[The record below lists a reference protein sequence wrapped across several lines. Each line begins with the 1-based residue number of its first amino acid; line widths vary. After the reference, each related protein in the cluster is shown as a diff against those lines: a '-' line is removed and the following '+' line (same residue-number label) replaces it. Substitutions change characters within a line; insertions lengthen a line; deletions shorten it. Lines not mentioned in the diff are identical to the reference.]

1 MSTGISRALLRSLPL
16 AIALF
21 GVAHAGEPKTI
32 KGLKNPESAAVG
44 PDGKVYVTVIG
55 EREKKGDG
63 SVAIVEPSGRITTF
77 ATGLDDPHGVV
88 IVGDSL
94 YIADVKVVWKVDA
107 KGKVEVYLG
116 PEGFPRA
123 LGYLNDIA
131 YDGKGNFYVS
141 DSGDRAGKR
150 GAVYRIDAGKKATL
164 VLDAEAS
171 SPPIPF
177 PNGVLLDDS
186 DHLLIA
192 DFSLG
197 NLFRLDLK
205 TEKLEKIGSGFCGT
219 DGLAKDSSG
228 RRFVGDWKNG
238 KVYELVSANEPPK
251 LLSDKFQ
258 SAADISLM
266 PDGRTLLVPDMK
278 SGTLTWFPIP

>member
-1 MSTGISRALLRSLPL
+1 MSTGNSRALLRSLPL

-21 GVAHAGEPKTI
+21 GVAQAGEPKTI

-44 PDGKVYVTVIG
+44 PDGKVFVTLIG

-63 SVAIVEPSGRITTF
+63 SVAVVESSGRITTF

-107 KGKVEVYLG
+107 KGKVEVFLG

-123 LGYLNDIA
+123 PGYLNDIA

-141 DSGDRAGKR
+141 DSGDRAGKK

-164 VLDAEAS
+164 ILDSEAS
-171 SPPIPF
+171 SPLIPF

-197 NLFRLDLK
+197 NLFRLDLN
-205 TEKLEKIGSGFCGT
+205 TEKLEKIGSGFGGT

-238 KVYELVSANEPPK
+238 KLYALVSANEPPK

-266 PDGRTLLVPDMK
+266 PDGKTLLVPDMK
-278 SGTLTWFPIP
+278 GGSLTWFPIP

>member
-1 MSTGISRALLRSLPL
+1 METCIFRKMAQFL
-16 AIALF
+16 ATVIALS
-21 GVAHAGEPKTI
+21 GSAHAGEPRTI
-32 KGLKNPESAAVG
+32 SGLKNPESAAVG
-44 PDGKVYVTVIG
+44 RNGEVYVTIIG

-63 SVAIVEPSGRITTF
+63 SVAIVEPSGKITTF

-88 IVGDSL
+88 IVDDSL
-94 YIADVKVVWKVDA
+94 YIADVKVVWKVDP

-123 LGYLNDIA
+123 PGYLNDIA
-131 YDGKGNFYVS
+131 HDGKGNFYVS
-141 DSGDRAGKR
+141 DSGDRKGSK
-150 GAVYRIDAGKKATL
+150 GAVFRIDSKKKATL
-164 VLDAEAS
+164 VIDTEKS

-177 PNGVLLDDS
+177 PNGVLLDDP

-197 NLFRLDLK
+197 NLFRLNLK
-205 TEKLEKIGSGFCGT
+205 TERLEKIGGGFGGT
-219 DGLAKDSSG
+219 DGLARDASG

-238 KVYELVSANEPPK
+238 KLYELVSPEAPPR

-266 PDGRTLLVPDMK
+266 PDGKTLLVPDMK
-278 SGTLTWFPIP
+278 GGTLTWFPIP

>member
-21 GVAHAGEPKTI
+21 GVAQAGEPKTI

-63 SVAIVEPSGRITTF
+63 SVAIVEPSGKITMF

-88 IVGDSL
+88 IVADSL

-123 LGYLNDIA
+123 PGYLNDIA
-131 YDGKGNFYVS
+131 HDGKGKFQKNYVQLLRS
-141 DSGDRAGKR
+141 
-150 GAVYRIDAGKKATL
+150 L
-164 VLDAEAS
+164 VGIS
-171 SPPIPF
+171 C
-177 PNGVLLDDS
+177 
-186 DHLLIA
+186 LI
-192 DFSLG
+192 S
-197 NLFRLDLK
+197 RRVRLK
-205 TEKLEKIGSGFCGT
+205 TRAKLSRPRQVIQT
-219 DGLAKDSSG
+219 
-228 RRFVGDWKNG
+228 R
-238 KVYELVSANEPPK
+238 
-251 LLSDKFQ
+251 LLTS
-258 SAADISLM
+258 
-266 PDGRTLLVPDMK
+266 
-278 SGTLTWFPIP
+278 